1 VSAAAPTD
9 NNNQLVGTLAKAGTF
24 VFTMKAGT
32 FVFTM
37 KVTDGAGSQAT
48 SGSAHHPEEMSTAR

>member
-1 VSAAAPTD
+1 MRKTLAVLAAAGSV
-9 NNNQLVGTLAKAGTF
+9 LVGIALAGPAL
-24 VFTMKAGT
+24 AGT

-48 SGSAHHPEEMSTAR
+48 QRFSLTIRK

>member
-1 VSAAAPTD
+1 
-9 NNNQLVGTLAKAGTF
+9 LIRAGTP
-24 VFTMKAGT
+24 TKAGT

-48 SGSAHHPEEMSTAR
+48 RQFSLTIRK